1 MSQYSIGYPLER
13 CALDC
18 LGPVPTSNNAKY
30 LLVVSCYF
38 TKWLQVIPLESIDAK
53 TVATK
58 LIERFISVLG
68 VPETLHSHQGSNFE
82 RSVFQEVC
90 A

>member
-1 MSQYSIGYPLER
+1 M
-13 CALDC
+13 
-18 LGPVPTSNNAKY
+18 PTSNNAKY

-68 VPETLHSHQGSNFE
+68 VPVMLRGPILRVAYSKK
-82 RSVFQEVC
+82 C
-90 A
+90 ALY